1 MNRNNYVVAAGLL
14 GALAVV
20 FGALGA
26 HALEKILSPEMLD
39 SFKTGVHYHIL
50 HSIVL
55 LILAFNLEKIKRF
68 KLIFGIFMLGILFFS
83 FSIYALSIG
92 STLQNN
98 IFKWMWPITPLG
110 GTLLIAAWVLTAFSY
125 QGKS

>member
-1 MNRNNYVVAAGLL
+1 MNRNNYVIAAGLL

-26 HALEKILSPEMLD
+26 HALEKILSSEMLN

-55 LILAFNLEKIKRF
+55 LVLALNAQKIKRF
-68 KLIFGIFMLGILFFS
+68 KLIYTLFIKGILFFS
-83 FSIYALSIG
+83 FSIYALCLG
-92 STLQNN
+92 STMQNN

-110 GTLLIAAWVLTAFSY
+110 GTLLIVAWVLTAFSY

>member
-1 MNRNNYVVAAGLL
+1 MKLHNYFLAAGLL

-26 HALEKILSPEMLD
+26 HALEKILNPEMLT
-39 SFKTGVHYHIL
+39 SFKTGVQYHIL

-55 LILAFNLEKIKRF
+55 LVITFNAQKIKRF
-68 KLIFGIFMLGILFFS
+68 KLIYSLFTVGILFFS
-83 FSIYALSIG
+83 FSIYALSFG

-98 IFKWMWPITPLG
+98 IFKTLWPITPIG
-110 GTLLIAAWVLTAFSY
+110 GTLLIVAWILTAFSY